1 MWDRCGSAGCSA
13 ISPTMLWLG
22 RTPMRSEN
30 RMSVRRVL
38 IPLAL
43 ALLAAGCS
51 DERHPTGTPQTTA
64 PVPHFLR
71 WADAVTPQFSAV
83 GAVSTTESDDRL
95 EASLTGGGNAQLDT
109 APFLAGRG
117 DTPSVP
123 VQCLRVACG
132 TSLLSPVRPPN

>member
-1 MWDRCGSAGCSA
+1 
-13 ISPTMLWLG
+13 MLWLG
-22 RTPMRSEN
+22 RTPMPSEN

-95 EASLTGGGNAQLDT
+95 QASLTGGMSPPRFTAAFWAVRGEARSLPNNHLGSTRDT
-109 APFLAGRG
+109 SLPFLA
-117 DTPSVP
+117 
-123 VQCLRVACG
+123 
-132 TSLLSPVRPPN
+132 PPPPPPRFL